1 VRLVKDEFAE
11 YLRGRRMGEDEVKAA
26 VEFVREFER
35 HLGRPYEEAGVEDVK
50 DYISVLVS
58 KGENSAT
65 RLLALARYSQ
75 YADMR
80 DVWIY
85 WAAVLGGR
93 NIYPSI
99 RERLQALAGEEAE
112 DRVFGGLVTP
122 PLGSPPEEYPE
133 ATAELMR
140 RLGAELSPEM
150 YRRVL
155 AGNHHR
161 VPVERFLEN
170 RGRLDELGLEAFLKW
185 DHGRAVAELEEYAE
199 SGRVWYE
206 QVITPEVVEYVRG
219 NQEVLSAVLR
229 GGKLY
234 ITKIPYAPV
243 EYLAEEDPEMR
254 RFYMCHCPLA
264 RMAILA
270 GGPEIPLDWCYC
282 SAGYEKLPYDVLLG
296 EELEVE
302 VLESAIGGSDRCRF
316 AVTVPAGKLK

>member
-1 VRLVKDEFAE
+1 MKDEFAE
-11 YLRGRRMGEDEVKAA
+11 YLRGRKLGEDDVRAA

-50 DYISVLVS
+50 DYVS
-58 KGENSAT
+58 KLISMGENSGA
-65 RLLALARYSQ
+65 RLLALARYSH

-93 NIYPSI
+93 TIFPSI
-99 RERLQALAGEEAE
+99 RERLQALAGEGAL
-112 DRVFGGLVTP
+112 DRVFGGLDTP

-140 RLGAELSPEM
+140 RLEAELRPEL

-170 RGRLDELGLEAFLKW
+170 RGRYVEAESTEAYLKE
-185 DHGRAVAELEEYAE
+185 DHDRAVAELEEYAG

-219 NQEVLSAVLR
+219 NQEMLSAVLR

-234 ITKIPYAPV
+234 ITKIPYAPR
-243 EYLAEEDPEMR
+243 EYLAEEDPTMR

-264 RMAILA
+264 RSAILA

-282 SAGYEKLPYDVLLG
+282 SAGFEKLPYDVLFG
-296 EELEVE
+296 EDLEVE
-302 VLESAIGGSDRCRF
+302 VLESAISGSDRCRF

>member
-1 VRLVKDEFAE
+1 VREKEFAE

-26 VEFVREFER
+26 VECVKEFEG
-35 HLGRPYEEAGVEDVK
+35 HLGRPYGEAEVEDVK
-50 DYISVLVS
+50 DYVELLVS
-58 KGENSAT
+58 KGENSEA
-65 RLLALARYSQ
+65 RLLALARYSHF
-75 YADMR
+75 ADMK

-93 NIYPSI
+93 NIFPSI
-99 RERLQALAGEEAE
+99 RERLQALAGGEAE
-112 DRVFGGLVTP
+112 DRVFGGLETP
-122 PLGSPPEEYPE
+122 PLGSPPEDYPE

-140 RLGAELSPEM
+140 RLGAELSPEL
-150 YRRVL
+150 YKRVL

-170 RGRLDELGLEAFLKW
+170 RRRYMEAETTEAYLRE
-185 DHGRAVAELEEYAE
+185 DHERAVQELEEYAA

-206 QVITPEVVEYVRG
+206 QVITWEVVEYVRG
-219 NQEVLSAVLR
+219 NQEMLSAVLR

-234 ITKIPYAPV
+234 ITKIPYAPM
-243 EYLAEEDPEMR
+243 EYLEEKDPTMK

-264 RMAILA
+264 RSAILA

-282 SAGYEKLPYDVLLG
+282 SAGFEKLPYDVLFG
-296 EELEVE
+296 EDLEVE
-302 VLESAIGGSDRCRF
+302 VLESAVGGSDRCRF

>member
-1 VRLVKDEFAE
+1 VKDEFTE
-11 YLRGRRMGEDEVKAA
+11 YLRGRKMGEDEVKAA
-26 VEFVREFER
+26 VEYVKEFER
-35 HLGRPYEEAGVEDVK
+35 HLKKPYEEAEVEDVK
-50 DYISVLVS
+50 DYVSRLISM
-58 KGENSAT
+58 GENSEA

-93 NIYPSI
+93 TIFPSI
-99 RERLQALAGEEAE
+99 RERLQALAGERAL
-112 DRVFGGLVTP
+112 DRVFGGLDTP

-140 RLGAELSPEM
+140 RLEAELSPEM

-170 RGRLDELGLEAFLKW
+170 RGRYVEAESTEAYLKE
-185 DHGRAVAELEEYAE
+185 DHDRAVAELEEYAG

-206 QVITPEVVEYVRG
+206 QVITREVVEFVRG
-219 NQEVLSAVLR
+219 NQEMLSAVLR

-234 ITKIPYAPV
+234 ITKIPYAPR
-243 EYLAEEDPEMR
+243 EYLAEEDPTMR

-264 RMAILA
+264 RSAILA

-282 SAGYEKLPYDVLLG
+282 SAGFEKLPYDVLLG

>member
-1 VRLVKDEFAE
+1 MREKEFVE
-11 YLRGRRMGEDEVKAA
+11 YLRGRRMGEAEVKAA
-26 VEFVREFER
+26 VECVKEFEG
-35 HLGRPYEEAGVEDVK
+35 HLGRPYEEAVVEDVR
-50 DYISVLVS
+50 DYVSVLVS
-58 KGENSAT
+58 EGRNSEA

-112 DRVFGGLVTP
+112 DWVFGDLETP

-140 RLGAELSPEM
+140 RLMELGPWV
-150 YRRVL
+150 YKRVL

-161 VPVERFLEN
+161 VPVERFLGN
-170 RGRLDELGLEAFLKW
+170 RGRLAEAGGLEAFLKW
-185 DHGRAVAELEEYAE
+185 DHDRAVAELEEYAA

-206 QVITPEVVEYVRG
+206 QVITREVVEYVRG

-229 GGKLY
+229 DGKLY
-234 ITKIPYAPV
+234 VTKIPYAPG
-243 EYLAEEDPEMR
+243 EYLAEKDPKLR

-264 RMAILA
+264 RSAILA

-302 VLESAIGGSDRCRF
+302 VLESALGGSDRCRF
-316 AVTVPAGKLK
+316 AITVPGDKLR

>member
-1 VRLVKDEFAE
+1 MKDEFAE
-11 YLRGRRMGEDEVKAA
+11 YLRGRKMGEDEVKAA
-26 VEFVREFER
+26 IESVMDFEG
-35 HLGRPYEEAGVEDVK
+35 HLKKPYEEAEVEDVK
-50 DYISVLVS
+50 DYVELLVS
-58 KGENSAT
+58 RGRNTEAQ
-65 RLLALARYSQ
+65 LLALARYSH

-85 WAAVLGGR
+85 WTAVLGGR
-93 NIYPSI
+93 NIFPSI
-99 RERLQALAGEEAE
+99 RERLQALAGEGTQ
-112 DRVFGGLVTP
+112 DRVFRGLETP
-122 PLGSPPEEYPE
+122 PLGSPPEDYPE

-140 RLGAELSPEM
+140 RLRAELSPEL

-170 RGRLDELGLEAFLKW
+170 RGRYVEAENTEAYLKE
-185 DHGRAVAELEEYAE
+185 DHDRAVAELEEYAG

-219 NQEVLSAVLR
+219 NQEMLSAVLR
-229 GGKLY
+229 DGKLY
-234 ITKIPYAPV
+234 ITKIPYAPM
-243 EYLAEEDPEMR
+243 EYLKEKDPKMR

-264 RMAILA
+264 RSAILA
-270 GGPEIPLDWCYC
+270 GEPEIPLDWCYC
-282 SAGYEKLPYDVLLG
+282 SAGFEKLPYDVLFG

-316 AVTVPAGKLK
+316 AVAVPAGKLK